1 MFIALHRNSILYFLI
16 RTFALVLI
24 VGLVSSCKSEY
35 EQWVSKELSTGVRND
50 NLMLGIY
57 FGMTKSDFFQHC
69 LELNRQNTITN
80 GPENSTA
87 EITKNGFNEDIA
99 INFYPDFEQDKIH
112 IFRMYFNYKQWS
124 PWNKE
129 FHSDKL
135 MPVVVAYLSKTFNTT
150 FKEMKTPN
158 GKPFWLSIQGNR
170 QIRAFVKD
178 DKTINTDISDLT
190 ITAKNPALQPNHP
203 RVTQ

>member
-1 MFIALHRNSILYFLI
+1 MFIALQRHSILSHLI
-16 RTFALVLI
+16 RTFSLVLI
-24 VGLVSSCKSEY
+24 VGFISSCKSEY

-50 NLMLGIY
+50 NLILGIY
-57 FGMTKSDFFQHC
+57 FGMTKNDFFQHC
-69 LELNRQNTITN
+69 LELNRQSTITN

-87 EITKNGFNEDIA
+87 EITKNGLNDDIA

-135 MPVVVAYLSKTFNTT
+135 LPVAIAYLSKTFNTT

-158 GKPFWLSIQGNR
+158 GKPFWLSIEGNR
-170 QIRAFVKD
+170 QIRAFIKD
-178 DKTINTDISDLT
+178 DRTVNTDISDLT
-190 ITAKNPALQPNHP
+190 VTAHNPKLQPNHP